1 MIVAKLKCQMCGTRF
16 DTEIIDMDDPDEKYK
31 PKSSI
36 RCPECNSEKIELI
49 CKLRQ
54 TRRVG

>member
-1 MIVAKLKCQMCGTRF
+1 MVVAKLKCQMCGTHF
-16 DTEIIDMDDPDEKYK
+16 DAEILDKDDPDEKYR
-31 PKSSI
+31 PGNPI
-36 RCPECNSEKIELI
+36 RCPRCNSPEVELL

>member
-1 MIVAKLKCQMCGTRF
+1 MIVAKLKCQMCGTHF
-16 DTEIIDMDDPDEKYK
+16 EVEILDKDDPQEKYK
-31 PKSSI
+31 PGSPV
-36 RCPECNSEKIELI
+36 RCPKCNSPEVELL